1 MRPTIHEETG
11 ATLVEYGFVVLFI
24 VLAALAAIRMLGLD
38 VLALFQPAA
47 DAMP

>member
-1 MRPTIHEETG
+1 MHDEMG
-11 ATLVEYGFVVLFI
+11 ATLVEYGFVLLFI

-38 VLALFQPAA
+38 VLAFFQPAA